1 MFLSFVVP
9 VYNEAESLRTLAQG
23 IRANCGG
30 HEWEILFVDDGSKDA
45 SLSIIKGLATEIPGV
60 RYIAFRR
67 NFGKSAALEAGFR
80 AVRGE
85 VVFTLDADL
94 QDDPAEIPAF
104 LAKLDEGYDLV
115 SGWKKVRHDPFSKTL
130 PSRVFNGVTSWLT
143 GVKLHDFNC
152 GFKAYR
158 RAVVDELPMYGDL
171 HRFVPALAAWRGF
184 RVGEM
189 VVTHHARPFGR
200 SKFGF
205 ERFLRGFFDLFTVY
219 FLTSYTS
226 RPMHLFGKAGLA
238 CGGVGTATLLY
249 LYAQKF
255 ITGQGIGARP
265 LLFIAIFLMGIGIQI
280 LLFGLITELVI
291 SQKKRTTTDYSI
303 REQSDPPGRG
313 NGTGAVP

>member
-1 MFLSFVVP
+1 MFLSFVIP
-9 VYNEAESLRTLAQG
+9 VYNEAESLRALAEG
-23 IRANCGG
+23 IRAHCAG
-30 HEWEILFVDDGSKDA
+30 HEWEIVFVDDGSQDG
-45 SLSIIKGLATEIPGV
+45 SLAVIKELAQALPGV
-60 RYIAFRR
+60 RYLAFRR

-104 LAKLDEGYDLV
+104 LVKLEEGYDLV
-115 SGWKKVRHDPFSKTL
+115 SGWKKVRHDPLGKTL
-130 PSRVFNGVTSWLT
+130 PSRLFNGVTGWLT

-158 RAVVDELPMYGDL
+158 RAVVDEIPMYGDL

-184 RVGEM
+184 RVGEL
-189 VVTHHARPFGR
+189 VVTHHARRFGQ
-200 SKFGF
+200 SKFGV

-226 RPMHLFGKAGLA
+226 RPMHLFGKVGLA
-238 CGGVGTATLLY
+238 CGGLGAATLLG
-249 LYAQKF
+249 LYVEKF
-255 ITGQGIGARP
+255 ITGEGIGARP

-280 LLFGLITELVI
+280 VLFGLITELVI

-303 REQSDPPGRG
+303 REQG
-313 NGTGAVP
+313 

>member
-1 MFLSFVVP
+1 LAVIK
-9 VYNEAESLRTLAQG
+9 ELAQ
-23 IRANCGG
+23 AM
-30 HEWEILFVDDGSKDA
+30 A
-45 SLSIIKGLATEIPGV
+45 GV
-60 RYIAFRR
+60 RYLAFRR

-104 LAKLDEGYDLV
+104 LAKLEEGYDLV
-115 SGWKKVRHDPFSKTL
+115 SGWKKVRHDPLGKTL
-130 PSRVFNGVTSWLT
+130 PSRLFNGVTGWLT

-158 RAVVDELPMYGDL
+158 RAVVDEIPMYGDL

-184 RVGEM
+184 RVGEL
-189 VVTHHARPFGR
+189 VVTHHARRFGR
-200 SKFGF
+200 SKFGV

-226 RPMHLFGKAGLA
+226 RPMHLFGKVGLA
-238 CGGVGTATLLY
+238 CGALGAATLLG
-249 LYAQKF
+249 LYVEKF
-255 ITGQGIGARP
+255 ITGEGIGARP

-280 LLFGLITELVI
+280 VLFGLITELVI

-303 REQSDPPGRG
+303 REQG
-313 NGTGAVP
+313 